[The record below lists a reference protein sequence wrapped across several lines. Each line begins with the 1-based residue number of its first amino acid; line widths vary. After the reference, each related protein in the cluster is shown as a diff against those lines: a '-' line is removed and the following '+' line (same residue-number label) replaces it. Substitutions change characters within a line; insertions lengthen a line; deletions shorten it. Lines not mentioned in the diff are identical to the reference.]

1 MVRRE
6 RWEKLSFARLL
17 ASLLGPASRMPLEA
31 VESMLG
37 AYERRVTH
45 QVYSQPP
52 RSRKTPKQRESEA
65 LLAKVD
71 KLTVPD
77 EDMPLITPPKKPG
90 SRRRR

>member
-6 RWEKLSFARLL
+6 RWEKLAFARLL
-17 ASLLGPASRMPLEA
+17 AGLLGPASRMSLEA

-45 QVYSQPP
+45 QVYTQPP
-52 RSRKTPKQRESEA
+52 RSRKTPKQREQEA

-71 KLTVPD
+71 KLTVSD
-77 EDMPLITPPKKPG
+77 EDMPMVPPPKKPG
-90 SRRRR
+90 GRRRR